1 LVNFY
6 EVRSKDLIKDFT
18 DKVSKKL
25 IEIINSQEKSVRSKS
40 IIKNQIKLVWDQ
52 NYQVK
57 LEQGLEFVF
66 EPIRT

>member
-25 IEIINSQEKSVRSKS
+25 IEIINSQEKSVRSKP
-40 IIKNQIKLVWDQ
+40 IIKNQINSVWDQ

>member
-1 LVNFY
+1 MVNFY

-25 IEIINSQEKSVRSKS
+25 IKIINSQEKSVRSRS

>member
-1 LVNFY
+1 MVNFY

-25 IEIINSQEKSVRSKS
+25 IEIINSQEKSVRSKP
-40 IIKNQIKLVWDQ
+40 IIKNQINSVWDQ

>member
-1 LVNFY
+1 MVNFY